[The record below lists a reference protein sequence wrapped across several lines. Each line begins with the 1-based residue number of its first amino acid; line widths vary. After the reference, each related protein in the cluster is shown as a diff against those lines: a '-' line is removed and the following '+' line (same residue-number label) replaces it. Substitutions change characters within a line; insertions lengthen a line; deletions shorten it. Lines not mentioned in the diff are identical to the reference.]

1 MLYNTKALK
10 CAGVTVS
17 EYNST
22 ETNKIITTN
31 KQEQVGME
39 DNIITCTENLVEFTA
54 PYKSKEVTVH
64 LEFPEQQNE
73 EAVLDFFGR
82 LKEIY
87 LKKIEIQSMQREN
100 PALQCNTTREEED
113 KPNG

>member
-1 MLYNTKALK
+1 MLYCNKALK
-10 CAGVTVS
+10 CMGEIGP
-17 EYNST
+17 EYNNS
-22 ETNKIITTN
+22 ETNKITTTN
-31 KQEQVGME
+31 KQEQGNME
-39 DNIITCTENLVEFTA
+39 NIITCTENLMEFTA

-73 EAVLDFFGR
+73 EAVSDFFGR

-87 LKKIEIQSMQREN
+87 LKKIEIQSMQRET